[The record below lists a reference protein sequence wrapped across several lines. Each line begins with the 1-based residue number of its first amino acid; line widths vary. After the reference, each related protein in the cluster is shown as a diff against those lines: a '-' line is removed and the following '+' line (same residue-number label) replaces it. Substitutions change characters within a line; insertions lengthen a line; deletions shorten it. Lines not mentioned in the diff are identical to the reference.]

1 MAATPLM
8 QQYYE
13 IKEKNPGC
21 ILFFRMGDFFEL
33 FEDDAV
39 IASKI
44 LGLTLTSR
52 NNGASGATPLCGFP
66 HHAADRYVPK
76 MVAAG
81 YRIAICEQVEDP
93 KLAKGIVKRDI
104 VEIISAG
111 TAMNEANLEA
121 KEANY
126 LFAYVPAEG
135 TTKAGEGCGKSGEGA
150 VAFAIADVTTGYLAV
165 SRSSVQAFECEFS
178 RRMPKEIVVPEGA
191 AIPSSVMDLIKG
203 ENVLVTE
210 LPAFLFAEDQAKDV
224 LFTHFKVES
233 LDGLGLEGRSFET
246 QVTGALLQY
255 LIDQKK
261 SELSHFT
268 ALEVLNLDDYMT
280 LDPSTLR
287 NLELVRPLNAD
298 DYSST
303 LCSVLDFT
311 VTAMGGRTLK
321 DWVSHPLISVSR
333 IKEREEAVAE
343 LVQNPVALDE
353 LKESLTSILDMER
366 LMGRVGSGRANARDL
381 AGMGRS
387 LSQAAKVADVLE
399 GLRAPIFE
407 GMREALIRAKG
418 RGEDLLSQFNDDL
431 PLTVREGG
439 MIRPGANA
447 ELDAMNADIKDR
459 REWIAS
465 LEVRERER
473 LGIPS
478 LKVGYNRVFGYYIEI
493 TKAQMAK
500 ATAPIPDDYIR
511 KQTTVNGERYI
522 TPEMKECESIISNAE
537 VNIHGLEY
545 KIFCQIREKVNS
557 WRAELQEIAN
567 AIAQVDS
574 LYSFARAARKFNYVC
589 PEVFEGSG
597 LEIRGGFHPV
607 IVAVNPDLDFV
618 PNDVSLSPDG
628 TRIMLIT
635 GPNMAG
641 KSTYLRQT
649 GLIVLMAQIGC
660 FVPAESARIGIVD
673 RIFTRVGAS
682 DRLSRGLSTFMVEM
696 VETANIL
703 RNATA
708 HSLVLLDEIG
718 RGTSTFDGLSI
729 AWSIVETLHDE
740 PARAALTLFATHYH
754 ELTGLVDSL
763 EHAGNFQVAVQE
775 KGDKLVFLH
784 KILAGACDSSYGI
797 HVAEMAGL
805 PNNVV
810 RRARK
815 ILLRLEKQKI
825 DPSDE
830 AQHKKIVAKP
840 QMDLFAPPDE
850 NTQLLKDEIR
860 RLKPEEMTPMQA
872 LQRLMELKENY
883 GK

>member
-1 MAATPLM
+1 MAVTPLM

-13 IKEKNPGC
+13 IKKQNPGC

-33 FEDDAV
+33 FEEDAV
-39 IASKI
+39 VASKI

-52 NNGASGATPLCGFP
+52 NNGASGETPLCGFP

-93 KLAKGIVKRDI
+93 KLAKGIVKRSV

-111 TAMNEANLEA
+111 TAMDETNLNA

-126 LFAYVPAEG
+126 LCAYVP
-135 TTKAGEGCGKSGEGA
+135 GA
-150 VAFAIADVTTGYLAV
+150 SKDESVFAFADVTTGYLAV
-165 SRSSVQAFECEFS
+165 SKSSVQAFECEFC
-178 RRMPKEIVVPEGA
+178 RRMPKEVVVAEGG
-191 AIPSSVMDLIKG
+191 AIPQPIMDLIRS
-203 ENVLVTE
+203 ENILVTE
-210 LPAFLFAEDQAKDV
+210 IPAFLFTEEHGRDV
-224 LFTHFKVES
+224 LFSHFKVES
-233 LDGLGLEGRSFET
+233 LVGLGLDGREKET
-246 QVTGALLQY
+246 AVTGALLQY
-255 LIDQKK
+255 LMDQKK

-268 ALEVLNLDDYMT
+268 GLEILNLDDYMT

-287 NLELVRPLNAD
+287 NLELTRPLNAD

-311 VTAMGGRTLK
+311 VTAMGGRVLK
-321 DWVSHPLISVSR
+321 DWVSHPLISVAK
-333 IKEREEAVAE
+333 IQERQAAVAE
-343 LVQNPVALDE
+343 LAGNPVALDE
-353 LKESLTSILDMER
+353 LKDSLTSILDMER

-387 LSQAAKVADVLE
+387 LSQAAKVSRVLE
-399 GLRAPIFE
+399 GLTAPLFQE
-407 GMREALIRAKG
+407 FRQVLIQAEG
-418 RGEDLLSQFNDDL
+418 RGEELLKNFNDDL

-439 MIRPGANA
+439 MIREGANA
-447 ELDAMNADIKDR
+447 ELDAMNADIKER
-459 REWIAS
+459 RQWIAS
-465 LEVRERER
+465 LESRERER

-493 TKAQMAK
+493 TRAQMAK
-500 ATAPIPDDYIR
+500 ATMPIPEEYIR
-511 KQTTVNGERYI
+511 KQTTVNAERYI

-537 VNIHGLEY
+537 VNIHALEY
-545 KIFCQIREKVNS
+545 KIFCEIRDRVNS
-557 WRAELQEIAN
+557 WRAELQEIADS
-567 AIAQVDS
+567 IARVDC
-574 LYSFARAARKFNYVC
+574 LYSFARAARRYNYVC
-589 PEVFEGSG
+589 PEVYSG
-597 LEIRGGFHPV
+597 TGIQIRGGFHPV
-607 IVAVNPDLDFV
+607 IVAVNPDLDFI
-618 PNDVSLSPDG
+618 PNDVDLSPDA
-628 TRIMLIT
+628 TRLMLIT

-649 GLIVLMAQIGC
+649 GLIVLMAQMGC
-660 FVPAESARIGIVD
+660 FVPAEAARIGIVD

-696 VETANIL
+696 IETANIL
-703 RNATA
+703 RNATP

-729 AWSIVETLHDE
+729 AWSIVETLHSE
-740 PARAALTLFATHYH
+740 PSRMALTLFATHYH

-775 KGDKLVFLH
+775 KGDKLIFLH

-805 PNNVV
+805 PSTVV

-815 ILLRLEKQKI
+815 ILLRLEKHKI

-830 AQHKKIVAKP
+830 AIHKKIKDSP
-840 QMDLFAPPDE
+840 QVDLFAAPDE
-850 NTQLLKDEIR
+850 SLTLLKQEIS
-860 RLKPEEMTPMQA
+860 RLRPEEMTPLQA
-872 LQRLMELKENY
+872 LQRLTELKENY

>member
-1 MAATPLM
+1 MAVTPLM

-13 IKEKNPGC
+13 IKKQNPGC

-33 FEDDAV
+33 FEEDAV
-39 IASKI
+39 VASRI

-52 NNGASGATPLCGFP
+52 NNGAAGATPLCGFP

-111 TAMNEANLEA
+111 TAMDESNLNA

-126 LFAYVPAEG
+126 LFAFVPQAEG
-135 TTKAGEGCGKSGEGA
+135 
-150 VAFAIADVTTGYLAV
+150 VAFAVADVTTGYLAV
-165 SRSSVQAFECEFS
+165 SKCTLQAFECEFC
-178 RRMPKEIVVPEGA
+178 RRMPKEVVVPEGTQ
-191 AIPSSVMDLIKG
+191 IPSAIMDIIRS

-210 LPAFLFAEDQAKDV
+210 QPAFLFGEEQAKDV
-224 LFTHFKVES
+224 LFTHFKVEA
-233 LDGLGLEGRSFET
+233 LDGLGLDGRTAEAE
-246 QVTGALLQY
+246 VTGALLQY

-261 SELSHFT
+261 SELSHIT
-268 ALEVLNLDDYMT
+268 TLEILNLDDYMT

-298 DYSST
+298 DMSST

-311 VTAMGGRTLK
+311 VTAMGGRNLK
-321 DWVSHPLISVSR
+321 DWVSHPLISVDR
-333 IKEREEAVAE
+333 IREREEAVQE
-343 LVQNPVALDE
+343 LVNNPVALDE
-353 LKESLTSILDMER
+353 LKDSLMSILDMER

-387 LSQAAKVADVLE
+387 LSQASKVADVLE
-399 GLRAPIFE
+399 GLNSPIFE
-407 GMREALIRAKG
+407 PLRDALVHAKG
-418 RGEDLLSQFNDDL
+418 RGEELLSQFNEDL

-439 MIRPGANA
+439 MIRPGANV
-447 ELDAMNADIKDR
+447 ELDQLNENIKDKR
-459 REWIAS
+459 QWIAS
-465 LEVRERER
+465 LESRERER
-473 LGIPS
+473 LGISS
-478 LKVGYNRVFGYYIEI
+478 LKVGYNKVFGYYIEV
-493 TKAQMAK
+493 TRAAMAK
-500 ATAPIPDDYIR
+500 ASSPIPDEYIR
-511 KQTTVNGERYI
+511 KQTTVNAERYI

-537 VNIHGLEY
+537 VNIHDLEY
-545 KIFCQIREKVNS
+545 RIFCELRERVNS

-567 AIAQVDS
+567 ALAKVDT
-574 LYSFARAARKFNYVC
+574 LYSFARAARKYNYVC

-597 LEIRGGFHPV
+597 IEIKGGFHPV
-607 IVAVNPDLDFV
+607 IVAVNPDLDFIC
-618 PNDVSLSPDG
+618 NDVSLSPEK
-628 TRIMLIT
+628 TRLMLIT

-660 FVPAESARIGIVD
+660 FVPAESARIGVVD

-696 VETANIL
+696 IETANIL

-729 AWSIVETLHDE
+729 AWAIVETLHDE
-740 PARAALTLFATHYH
+740 PARSAITLFATHYH

-775 KGDKLVFLH
+775 KGDKLLFLH
-784 KILAGACDSSYGI
+784 KILEGACDSSYGI

-805 PNNVV
+805 PNNVL

-825 DPSDE
+825 DPSDS
-830 AQHKKIVAKP
+830 AAHKKLMEKP
-840 QMDLFAPPDE
+840 QVDLFAPPDE
-850 NTQLLKDEIR
+850 STQLLKEEIR
-860 RLKPEEMTPMQA
+860 RLRPEEMTPMQA
-872 LQRLMELKENY
+872 LQCLMDLKEHY

>member
-1 MAATPLM
+1 MAVTPLM

-13 IKEKNPGC
+13 IKKQNPGC

-111 TAMNEANLEA
+111 TAMDESNLNA

-126 LFAYVPAEG
+126 L
-135 TTKAGEGCGKSGEGA
+135 C
-150 VAFAIADVTTGYLAV
+150 AFIPEKDGVSFSIADVTTGYLAACK
-165 SRSSVQAFECEFS
+165 SSVQAFECEFC
-178 RRMPKEIVVPEGA
+178 RRMPKEVVVPEGT
-191 AIPSSVMDLIKG
+191 AIPSGVMDLIRS
-203 ENVLVTE
+203 ENILVTE
-210 LPAFLFAEDQAKDV
+210 LPAFMFGEDQAKDV
-224 LFTHFKVES
+224 LFAHFKVEA
-233 LDGLGLEGRSFET
+233 LDGLGLDGRVVET

-255 LIDQKK
+255 LMDQKK

-268 ALEVLNLDDYMT
+268 TLEILNLDDYMT

-298 DYSST
+298 DISST
-303 LCSVLDFT
+303 LCYVLDFT
-311 VTAMGGRTLK
+311 VTAMGGRNLK
-321 DWVSHPLISVSR
+321 EWVSHPLISVDR
-333 IKEREEAVAE
+333 IKEREEAVEE
-343 LVQNPVALDE
+343 LVNNPVALDE

-387 LSQAAKVADVLE
+387 LSQASKVADVLE
-399 GLRAPIFE
+399 GLNSPIFE
-407 GMREALIRAKG
+407 PMRTALIAARG
-418 RGEDLLSQFNDDL
+418 RGEELLSQFNDDL

-439 MIRPGANA
+439 MIRAGANA
-447 ELDAMNADIKDR
+447 ELDAMNEDIKER

-500 ATAPIPDDYIR
+500 ATAPIPDEYIR

-537 VNIHGLEY
+537 VNIHALEY
-545 KIFCQIREKVNS
+545 KIFCELRERVNS

-567 AIAQVDS
+567 AIAHVDT
-574 LYSFARAARKFNYVC
+574 LYSIARAARKYNYVC

-597 LEIRGGFHPV
+597 IEIKGGFHPV
-607 IVAVNPDLDFV
+607 IVAVNSDLDFI
-618 PNDVSLSPDG
+618 PNDVNLSPEA
-628 TRIMLIT
+628 TRLMLIT

-660 FVPAESARIGIVD
+660 FVPAESARIGVVD

-696 VETANIL
+696 IETANIL
-703 RNATA
+703 RNATS

-729 AWSIVETLHDE
+729 AWAIVETLHDE
-740 PARAALTLFATHYH
+740 PARAAITLFATHYH

-775 KGDKLVFLH
+775 KGDKLLFLH
-784 KILAGACDSSYGI
+784 KILEGACDSSYGI

-805 PNNVV
+805 PNNVL

-825 DPSDE
+825 DPSDG
-830 AQHKKIVAKP
+830 ATHKKLMEKP
-840 QMDLFAPPDE
+840 QVDLFAPPDE
-850 NTQLLKDEIR
+850 STQLLKEEIR
-860 RLKPEEMTPMQA
+860 RLKPEEMTPIQA
-872 LQRLMELKENY
+872 LQCLMDLKEHY

>member
-1 MAATPLM
+1 MAVTPLM

-13 IKEKNPGC
+13 IKKENPGC

-66 HHAADRYVPK
+66 HHAAERYVPK

-111 TAMNEANLEA
+111 TAMNEENLNA

-126 LFAYVPAEG
+126 LCAYVPA
-135 TTKAGEGCGKSGEGA
+135 TSDDGKGGNGDVA
-150 VAFAIADVTTGYLAV
+150 AFAIADVTTGYLATC
-165 SRSSVQAFECEFS
+165 RSSVQAFECEFS
-178 RRMPKEIVVPEGA
+178 RRMPKEIVIPEGTT
-191 AIPSSVMDLIKG
+191 IPSAIMDLIKA

-210 LPAFLFAEDQAKDV
+210 LPAILFAEDQAKDV
-224 LFTHFKVES
+224 LFTHFKVEA
-233 LDGLGLEGRSFET
+233 LDGLGLDGRVFET
-246 QVTGALLQY
+246 SVTGALLQY
-255 LIDQKK
+255 LINQKK

-268 ALEVLNLDDYMT
+268 TLEILNLDDYMT

-321 DWVSHPLISVSR
+321 DWVSHPLIAVDR
-333 IKEREEAVAE
+333 IREREEAVGE

-387 LSQAAKVADVLE
+387 LSQASKVADVLE
-399 GLRAPIFE
+399 GLHAPLFE
-407 GMREALIRAKG
+407 GLRETLNAAKG
-418 RGEDLLSQFNDDL
+418 RGEDLLKYFNDDL
-431 PLTVREGG
+431 PMTVREGG
-439 MIRPGANA
+439 MIRPGASA
-447 ELDAMNADIKDR
+447 ELDAMNEDIKER

-465 LEVRERER
+465 LEGRERER

-500 ATAPIPDDYIR
+500 ATQPIPDEYIR

-522 TPEMKECESIISNAE
+522 TPEMKECESVISNAE
-537 VNIHGLEY
+537 VNIHALEY
-545 KIFCQIREKVNS
+545 KIFCELRERVNS
-557 WRAELQEIAN
+557 WRAELQGIAD
-567 AIAQVDS
+567 AIARVDS
-574 LYSFARAARKFNYVC
+574 LYSFARAARKYNYVC
-589 PEVFEGSG
+589 PEVFEGTG
-597 LEIRGGFHPV
+597 IEIRGGFHPV
-607 IVAVNPDLDFV
+607 IVAVNPDLNFV
-618 PNDVSLSPDG
+618 PNDVTLSPDG
-628 TRIMLIT
+628 TRLMLIT

-649 GLIVLMAQIGC
+649 
-660 FVPAESARIGIVD
+660 
-673 RIFTRVGAS
+673 AS

-696 VETANIL
+696 IETANIL
-703 RNATA
+703 RNATP

-729 AWSIVETLHDE
+729 AWAIVETLHSE
-740 PARAALTLFATHYH
+740 PARMALTLFATHYH
-754 ELTGLVDSL
+754 ELTGLVESL
-763 EHAGNFQVAVQE
+763 EHAANFQVAVQE
-775 KGDKLVFLH
+775 KGDKLTFLH
-784 KILAGACDSSYGI
+784 KILEGACDSSYGI

-805 PNNVV
+805 PPNVV

-830 AQHKKIVAKP
+830 AQNKKIKAQP

-850 NTQLLKDEIR
+850 NTLLLKDEIR

-872 LQRLMELKENY
+872 LQRLMDLKENY

>member
-13 IKEKNPGC
+13 IKKQNPGC

-52 NNGASGATPLCGFP
+52 NNGAAGATPLCGFP
-66 HHAADRYVPK
+66 HHAAERYVPK

-111 TAMNEANLEA
+111 TAMSESNLNA
-121 KEANY
+121 KEANF
-126 LFAYVPAEG
+126 LCSFIPEKDG
-135 TTKAGEGCGKSGEGA
+135 IS
-150 VAFAIADVTTGYLAV
+150 FAIADVTTGYLAACK
-165 SRSSVQAFECEFS
+165 SSQQAFECEFC
-178 RRMPKEIVVPEGA
+178 RRMPKEVVVP
-191 AIPSSVMDLIKG
+191 
-203 ENVLVTE
+203 
-210 LPAFLFAEDQAKDV
+210 LFS
-224 LFTHFKVES
+224 HFKVEA
-233 LDGLGLEGRSFET
+233 LDGLGLDGRIAET

-255 LIDQKK
+255 LMDQKK

-268 ALEVLNLDDYMT
+268 NLEILNLDDYMT

-298 DYSST
+298 DISST
-303 LCSVLDFT
+303 LCYVLDFT
-311 VTAMGGRTLK
+311 VTAMGGRNLK
-321 DWVSHPLISVSR
+321 DWVSHPLISVDR
-333 IKEREEAVAE
+333 IREREEAVEE
-343 LVQNPVALDE
+343 LVNNPVALDE

-387 LSQAAKVADVLE
+387 LSQASKVADVLE
-399 GLRAPIFE
+399 GLRSPIFE
-407 GMREALIRAKG
+407 PMRTALIAARG
-418 RGEDLLSQFNDDL
+418 RGEELLSQFNDDL

-439 MIRPGANA
+439 MIRAGANA

-473 LGIPS
+473 LGISS
-478 LKVGYNRVFGYYIEI
+478 LKVGYNRVFGYYIEV
-493 TKAQMAK
+493 TRAAMAK
-500 ATAPIPDDYIR
+500 ATSPIPDEYIR
-511 KQTTVNGERYI
+511 KQTTVNAERYI
-522 TPEMKECESIISNAE
+522 TPEMKECESVISNAE
-537 VNIHGLEY
+537 VNIHALEY
-545 KIFCQIREKVNS
+545 KIFCELRERVNS

-567 AIAQVDS
+567 AIARVDT
-574 LYSFARAARKFNYVC
+574 LYSFARAARKYNYVR

-597 LEIRGGFHPV
+597 IEIKGGFHPV
-607 IVAVNPDLDFV
+607 IVSVNPDLDFI
-618 PNDVSLSPDG
+618 PNDVSLSPEA
-628 TRIMLIT
+628 TRLMLIT

-660 FVPAESARIGIVD
+660 FVPAESARIGVVD

-696 VETANIL
+696 IETANIL
-703 RNATA
+703 RNATS

-729 AWSIVETLHDE
+729 AWAIVETLHDE
-740 PARAALTLFATHYH
+740 PARAAITLFATHYH

-763 EHAGNFQVAVQE
+763 EHAGNYQVAVQE

-805 PNNVV
+805 PNNVL

-825 DPSDE
+825 DPSDG
-830 AQHKKIVAKP
+830 ATHKKLMEKP
-840 QMDLFAPPDE
+840 QVDLFAPPDE
-850 NTQLLKDEIR
+850 STQLLKEEIR
-860 RLKPEEMTPMQA
+860 RLKPEEMTPLQA
-872 LQRLMELKENY
+872 LQCLTELKENY

>member
-1 MAATPLM
+1 MAVTPLM
-8 QQYYE
+8 QQYYD
-13 IKEKNPGC
+13 IKKENPGC

-52 NNGASGATPLCGFP
+52 NNGAAGATPLCGFP
-66 HHAADRYVPK
+66 HHAAERYVPK

-126 LFAYVPAEG
+126 LCAYVPATSED
-135 TTKAGEGCGKSGEGA
+135 GKGGKGDVA
-150 VAFAIADVTTGYLAV
+150 AFAIADVTTGYLA
-165 SRSSVQAFECEFS
+165 SCRSSVQSFECEFS
-178 RRMPKEIVVPEGA
+178 RRMPKEIVVPEGTT
-191 AIPSSVMDLIKG
+191 IPSVIMDLIKA

-210 LPAFLFAEDQAKDV
+210 LPAILFAEDQAKDV
-224 LFTHFKVES
+224 LFHHFKVEA
-233 LDGLGLEGRSFET
+233 LDGLGLEGRPYET
-246 QVTGALLQY
+246 SVTGALLQY
-255 LIDQKK
+255 LINQKK

-268 ALEVLNLDDYMT
+268 TLEILNLDDYMT

-321 DWVSHPLISVSR
+321 DWVSHPLISVDR
-333 IKEREEAVAE
+333 IRERQEAVGE

-387 LSQAAKVADVLE
+387 LSQASKVADVLE
-399 GLRAPIFE
+399 GLHAPLFE
-407 GMREALIRAKG
+407 GLREKLNSAKG
-418 RGEDLLSQFNDDL
+418 RGEDLLKYFNDDL
-431 PLTVREGG
+431 PMTVREGG
-439 MIRPGANA
+439 MIRPGASA
-447 ELDAMNADIKDR
+447 ELDAMNEDIRER

-465 LEVRERER
+465 LEGRERER
-473 LGIPS
+473 LGIPT

-500 ATAPIPDDYIR
+500 ATQPIPDEYIR

-522 TPEMKECESIISNAE
+522 TPEMKECESVISNAE
-537 VNIHGLEY
+537 ANIHELEY
-545 KIFCQIREKVNS
+545 RIFCEIRERVNG
-557 WRAELQEIAN
+557 WRAELQSIAD
-567 AIAQVDS
+567 AVARVDS
-574 LYSFARAARKFNYVC
+574 LYSFALAARKFNYVC
-589 PEVFEGSG
+589 PEVFEGTG
-597 LEIRGGFHPV
+597 IEIHGGFHPV
-607 IVAVNPDLDFV
+607 IVAVNPDLDFI
-618 PNDVSLSPDG
+618 PNDVMLSPDG
-628 TRIMLIT
+628 TRLMLIT

-660 FVPAESARIGIVD
+660 FVPADSARIGVVD

-696 VETANIL
+696 IETANIL
-703 RNATA
+703 RNATP

-729 AWSIVETLHDE
+729 AWAIVETLHSE
-740 PARAALTLFATHYH
+740 PARMALTLFATHYH
-754 ELTGLVDSL
+754 ELTGLVESL

-775 KGDKLVFLH
+775 KGDKLTFLH
-784 KILAGACDSSYGI
+784 KILEGACDSSYGI

-805 PNNVV
+805 PPNVV

-830 AQHKKIVAKP
+830 AQNKKIKAQP

-850 NTQLLKDEIR
+850 NTLLLKDEIR

-872 LQRLMELKENY
+872 LQRLMDLKETY

>member
-1 MAATPLM
+1 MACTPLM
-8 QQYYE
+8 QQYYD
-13 IKEKNPGC
+13 IKAQNPGC

-33 FEDDAV
+33 FEEDAV

-44 LGLTLTSR
+44 LGITLTSR

-66 HHAADRYVPK
+66 HHAAERYVPK

-81 YRIAICEQVEDP
+81 YRVAICEQVEDP

-111 TAMNEANLEA
+111 TAMNEANLDA

-126 LFAYVPAEG
+126 LCAYIPA
-135 TTKAGEGCGKSGEGA
+135 KAAVAETVDGKCA
-150 VAFAIADVTTGYLAV
+150 DLAAFAIADVTTGYLAT
-165 SRSSVQAFECEFS
+165 SKSSIQAFECEFC
-178 RRMPKEIVVPEGA
+178 RRMPKEIVVPEGTV
-191 AIPSSVMDLIKG
+191 IPDGVMDLVKS
-203 ENVLVTE
+203 ENILVTE
-210 LPAFLFAEDQAKDV
+210 LPAFQFGEEAARDTLFS
-224 LFTHFKVES
+224 HFKVEA
-233 LDGLGLEGRSFET
+233 LDGLGLDGRPEET
-246 QVTGALLQY
+246 SVTGAMLQY
-255 LIDQKK
+255 LMFQKK

-268 ALEVLNLDDYMT
+268 ALEILNLDDYMT

-298 DYSST
+298 DMSST
-303 LCSVLDFT
+303 LCYVLDFT

-321 DWVSHPLISVSR
+321 DWVSHPLISVDR
-333 IKEREEAVAE
+333 IKAREEAVDE
-343 LVQNPVALDE
+343 LVNNPVALDE

-399 GLRAPIFE
+399 GLRSPIFE
-407 GMREALIRAKG
+407 PMRDALIRAQG
-418 RGEDLLSQFNDDL
+418 RGEELLNQFNEDL

-439 MIRPGANA
+439 MIREGANA

-459 REWIAS
+459 RQWIAS
-465 LEVRERER
+465 LETREKER

-478 LKVGYNRVFGYYIEI
+478 LKVGYNKVFGYYIEV
-493 TKAQMAK
+493 TRAAMAK
-500 ATAPIPDDYIR
+500 ATNPIPDEYIR
-511 KQTTVNGERYI
+511 KQTTVNAERYI

-537 VNIHGLEY
+537 VNIHALEY
-545 KIFCQIREKVNS
+545 KIFCELRDRVNS

-567 AIAQVDS
+567 AIARVDT
-574 LYSFARAARKFNYVC
+574 LYSFARAARKYNYVC

-597 LEIRGGFHPV
+597 IEIKGGFHPV
-607 IVAVNPDLDFV
+607 IVAVNPDLDFIS
-618 PNDVSLSPDG
+618 NDVTLSPEA
-628 TRIMLIT
+628 TRLMLIT

-660 FVPAESARIGIVD
+660 FVPAESARIGVVD

-696 VETANIL
+696 IETANIL

-729 AWSIVETLHDE
+729 AWAIVETLHDE

-754 ELTGLVDSL
+754 ELTGLVDDL
-763 EHAGNFQVAVQE
+763 EHAGNYQVAVQE
-775 KGDKLVFLH
+775 KGDKLLFLH
-784 KILAGACDSSYGI
+784 KILEGACDSSYGI

-805 PNNVV
+805 PNNVL

-815 ILLRLEKQKI
+815 ILLRLEKHKI

-830 AQHKKIVAKP
+830 AANKKLKEKP
-840 QMDLFAPPDE
+840 QVDLFATPVDE
-850 NTQLLKDEIR
+850 SAQLLKEEIR
-860 RLKPEEMTPMQA
+860 RLRPEEMTPMQA
-872 LQRLMELKENY
+872 LQYLMDMKDHY

>member
-1 MAATPLM
+1 MAVTPLM

-13 IKEKNPGC
+13 IKKQNPGC

-111 TAMNEANLEA
+111 TAMDESNLNA

-126 LFAYVPAEG
+126 LFAYVPAE
-135 TTKAGEGCGKSGEGA
+135 KEA
-150 VAFAIADVTTGYLAV
+150 AFAVADVTTGYLAV
-165 SRSSVQAFECEFS
+165 CRSSIQSFECEFS
-178 RRMPKEIVVPEGA
+178 RRMPKEIVVPEGVE
-191 AIPSSVMDLIKG
+191 IPSSIMDMVKAD
-203 ENVLVTE
+203 NVLVTQIPE
-210 LPAFLFAEDQAKDV
+210 FMFGEEQSRDV
-224 LFTHFKVES
+224 LYSHFKVES
-233 LDGLGLEGRSFET
+233 LVGLGLDGRDAET
-246 QVTGALLQY
+246 KVAGALMAY
-255 LIDQKK
+255 LMDQKK

-268 ALEVLNLDDYMT
+268 TLEILNLDDYMT

-287 NLELVRPLNAD
+287 NLELTRPLNAD
-298 DYSST
+298 DYSR
-303 LCSVLDFT
+303 LDHT

-321 DWVSHPLISVSR
+321 DWVSHPLISVDR
-333 IKEREEAVAE
+333 IREREEAVAE

-387 LSQAAKVADVLE
+387 LSQASKVADVLE
-399 GLRAPIFE
+399 GLRSSIFE
-407 GMREALIRAKG
+407 GLRSTLENARG
-418 RGEDLLSQFNDDL
+418 RGEELLAQFNEDL

-447 ELDAMNADIKDR
+447 ELDAMNADIKEK

-465 LEVRERER
+465 LEGRERER

-500 ATAPIPDDYIR
+500 ATGPIPEEYIR

-537 VNIHGLEY
+537 VNIHDLEY
-545 KIFCQIREKVNS
+545 RIFCSLRDRVNG
-557 WRAELQEIAN
+557 WRGELQEIAD
-567 AIAQVDS
+567 AVAKVDT
-574 LYSFARAARKFNYVC
+574 LYSFARAARKYNYAC

-597 LEIRGGFHPV
+597 IEIRGGFHPV
-607 IVAVNPDLDFV
+607 IVAVNPDLDFI

-628 TRIMLIT
+628 TRLMLIT

-660 FVPAESARIGIVD
+660 FVPAESARIGVVD

-696 VETANIL
+696 IETANIL
-703 RNATA
+703 RNATP

-729 AWSIVETLHDE
+729 AWAIVETLHDE
-740 PARAALTLFATHYH
+740 PARQALTLFATHYH
-754 ELTGLVDSL
+754 ELTGLVESL

-815 ILLRLEKQKI
+815 ILLRLEKEKI
-825 DPSDE
+825 DPSDG
-830 AQHKKIVAKP
+830 AVKKKQKEHP
-840 QMDLFAPPDE
+840 QLDMFAPPDE

>member
-1 MAATPLM
+1 M
-8 QQYYE
+8 QQYYD
-13 IKEKNPGC
+13 IKAQNPGC

-33 FEDDAV
+33 FEEDAV
-39 IASKI
+39 IASQI
-44 LGLTLTSR
+44 LGITLTSR

-66 HHAADRYVPK
+66 HHAAERYVPK

-81 YRIAICEQVEDP
+81 YRVAICEQVEDP

-111 TAMNEANLEA
+111 TAMNEANLDA

-126 LFAYVPAEG
+126 LCAYIPGTAEIDGRNAG
-135 TTKAGEGCGKSGEGA
+135 TNSAAGRDAADAA
-150 VAFAIADVTTGYLAV
+150 VFSFADVTTGYLATCK
-165 SRSSVQAFECEFS
+165 SSIQAFECEFC
-178 RRMPKEIVVPEGA
+178 RRMPKEILVPEGTK
-191 AIPSSVMDLIKG
+191 IPAGVMDLVKS
-203 ENVLVTE
+203 ENILVTE
-210 LPAFLFAEDQAKDV
+210 LPAFQFGEEAARDTLFS
-224 LFTHFKVES
+224 HFKVEA
-233 LDGLGLEGRSFET
+233 LDGLGLDGRPEET
-246 QVTGALLQY
+246 SVTGAMLQY
-255 LIDQKK
+255 LMYQKK

-268 ALEVLNLDDYMT
+268 ALEILNLDDYMT

-298 DYSST
+298 DISST
-303 LCSVLDFT
+303 LCYVLDFT
-311 VTAMGGRTLK
+311 VTAMGGRNLK
-321 DWVSHPLISVSR
+321 EWVSHPLISVER
-333 IKEREEAVAE
+333 IKEREEAVEE
-343 LVQNPVALDE
+343 LVNNPVALDE

-387 LSQAAKVADVLE
+387 LSQASKVADVLE
-399 GLRAPIFE
+399 GLNSPIFE
-407 GMREALIRAKG
+407 PMRTALIAARG
-418 RGEDLLSQFNDDL
+418 RGEELLSQFNDDL

-439 MIRPGANA
+439 MIRAGANA
-447 ELDAMNADIKDR
+447 ELDAMNEDIKER

-500 ATAPIPDDYIR
+500 ATSPIPDEYIR

-537 VNIHGLEY
+537 VNIHALEY
-545 KIFCQIREKVNS
+545 KIFCELRERVNS

-567 AIAQVDS
+567 AIAHVDT
-574 LYSFARAARKFNYVC
+574 LYSFARAARKYNYVC

-597 LEIRGGFHPV
+597 IEIKGGFHPV
-607 IVAVNPDLDFV
+607 IVAVNSDLDFI
-618 PNDVSLSPDG
+618 PNDVNLSPEA
-628 TRIMLIT
+628 TRLMLIT

-660 FVPAESARIGIVD
+660 FVPAESARIGVVD

-696 VETANIL
+696 IETANIL
-703 RNATA
+703 RNATS

-729 AWSIVETLHDE
+729 AWAIVETLHDE
-740 PARAALTLFATHYH
+740 PARAAITLFATHYH
-754 ELTGLVDSL
+754 ELTGLVESL
-763 EHAGNFQVAVQE
+763 EHAGNFQVGVQE
-775 KGDKLVFLH
+775 KGDKLIFLH
-784 KILAGACDSSYGI
+784 KILEGACDSSYGI

-805 PNNVV
+805 PNNVL

-825 DPSDE
+825 DPSDG
-830 AQHKKIVAKP
+830 ATHKKLMEKP
-840 QMDLFAPPDE
+840 QVDLFAPPDE
-850 NTQLLKDEIR
+850 STQLLKEEIR

-872 LQRLMELKENY
+872 LQCLMDLKEHY

>member
-13 IKEKNPGC
+13 IKKQNPGC

-44 LGLTLTSR
+44 LGITLTSR

-111 TAMNEANLEA
+111 TAMNEANLNA

-126 LFAYVPAEG
+126 LFAYMPAE
-135 TTKAGEGCGKSGEGA
+135 KDS
-150 VAFAIADVTTGYLAV
+150 AFAIADVTTGYLAV
-165 SRSSVQAFECEFS
+165 CKSGVQAFECEFS
-178 RRMPKEIVVPEGA
+178 RRMPKEIIVPEGCC
-191 AIPSSVMDLIKG
+191 IPQPVMDLVKA

-210 LPAFLFAEDQAKDV
+210 LPAFMFAEEQCRDV
-224 LFTHFKVES
+224 LYGHFKVES
-233 LDGLGLEGRSFET
+233 LVGLGLDGRESET
-246 QVTGALLQY
+246 CVTGAMMAY
-255 LIDQKK
+255 LMDQKK

-268 ALEVLNLDDYMT
+268 TLEILNLEDYMT

-287 NLELVRPLNAD
+287 NLELTRPLNAD

-303 LCSVLDFT
+303 LCYVLDNT

-321 DWVSHPLISVSR
+321 DWVSHPLISVPR
-333 IKEREEAVAE
+333 IREREEAVGE
-343 LVQNPVALDE
+343 LVGNPVALDE

-387 LSQAAKVADVLE
+387 LMQASRVADVLE
-399 GLRAPIFE
+399 GLRAPMFE
-407 GMREALIRAKG
+407 GLREKLVQAKG
-418 RGEDLLSQFNDDL
+418 RGEQLLDNFNEDL

-447 ELDAMNADIKDR
+447 ELDAMNEDIKER
-459 REWIAS
+459 REWLAN

-473 LGIPS
+473 LGIPQ

-500 ATAPIPDDYIR
+500 ATQPIPEEYIR

-522 TPEMKECESIISNAE
+522 TPEMKECESVISNAE
-537 VNIHGLEY
+537 VNIHALEY
-545 KIFCQIREKVNS
+545 KIFCELRDRVNAS
-557 WRAELQEIAN
+557 RAELQEIAD
-567 AIAQVDS
+567 AIARVDA
-574 LYSFARAARKFNYVC
+574 LYSFARAARRYNYVC
-589 PEVFEGSG
+589 PEVVEEGG
-597 LEIRGGFHPV
+597 IDIRGGFHPV
-607 IVAVNPDLDFV
+607 IVAVNPDQEFI

-628 TRIMLIT
+628 TRLMLIT

-660 FVPAESARIGIVD
+660 FVPAESARIGVVD

-696 VETANIL
+696 IETANIL
-703 RNATA
+703 RNATP

-729 AWSIVETLHDE
+729 AWAIVETLHDE
-740 PARAALTLFATHYH
+740 PARQALTLFATHYH
-754 ELTGLVDSL
+754 ELTGLVEGL

-815 ILLRLEKQKI
+815 ILLRLEKEKI
-825 DPSDE
+825 DPSDG
-830 AQHKKIVAKP
+830 AVKKKQKEHP
-840 QMDLFAPPDE
+840 QIDMFAPPDE
-850 NTQLLKDEIR
+850 NTQLLRDEIR

>member
-1 MAATPLM
+1 MAVTPLM

-13 IKEKNPGC
+13 IKKQNPGC

-39 IASKI
+39 VASKI

-111 TAMNEANLEA
+111 TAMDESNLNA

-126 LFAYVPAEG
+126 LFAYVPAE
-135 TTKAGEGCGKSGEGA
+135 KEA
-150 VAFAIADVTTGYLAV
+150 AFAVADVTTGYLAV
-165 SRSSVQAFECEFS
+165 CRSSIQSFECEFS
-178 RRMPKEIVVPEGA
+178 RRMPKEIVIPEGVE
-191 AIPSSVMDLIKG
+191 IPSSIMDMVKAD
-203 ENVLVTE
+203 NVLVTQIPE
-210 LPAFLFAEDQAKDV
+210 FMFGEEQSRDV
-224 LFTHFKVES
+224 LFSHFKVES
-233 LDGLGLEGRSFET
+233 LVGLGLDGRDAET
-246 QVTGALLQY
+246 KVAGALMAY
-255 LIDQKK
+255 LMDQKK

-268 ALEVLNLDDYMT
+268 GLEILNLDDYMT

-287 NLELVRPLNAD
+287 NLELTRPLNAD

-303 LCSVLDFT
+303 LCSVLDHT

-321 DWVSHPLISVSR
+321 DWVSHPLISVDR
-333 IKEREEAVAE
+333 IREREEAVAE

-387 LSQAAKVADVLE
+387 LSQASKVADVLE
-399 GLRAPIFE
+399 GLRSSIFE
-407 GMREALIRAKG
+407 GLRRTLENARG
-418 RGEDLLSQFNDDL
+418 RGEELLAQFNEDL

-447 ELDAMNADIKDR
+447 ELDAMNADIKEK

-465 LEVRERER
+465 LEGRERER

-500 ATAPIPDDYIR
+500 ATGPIPEEYIR

-537 VNIHGLEY
+537 VNIHDLEY
-545 KIFCQIREKVNS
+545 RIFCSLRDRVNG
-557 WRAELQEIAN
+557 WRGELQEIAD
-567 AIAQVDS
+567 AIAKVDT
-574 LYSFARAARKFNYVC
+574 LYSFARAARKYNYAC

-597 LEIRGGFHPV
+597 IEIRGGFHPV
-607 IVAVNPDLDFV
+607 IVAVNPDLDFI
-618 PNDVSLSPDG
+618 PNDVSLSPDA
-628 TRIMLIT
+628 TRLMLIT

-649 GLIVLMAQIGC
+649 GLIVLMAQIGS
-660 FVPAESARIGIVD
+660 FVPAESARIGVVD

-696 VETANIL
+696 IETANIL
-703 RNATA
+703 RNATP

-729 AWSIVETLHDE
+729 AWAIVETLHDE
-740 PARAALTLFATHYH
+740 PARQALTLFATHYH
-754 ELTGLVDSL
+754 ELIGLVESL

-815 ILLRLEKQKI
+815 ILLRLEKEKI
-825 DPSDE
+825 DPSDG
-830 AQHKKIVAKP
+830 AVKKKQKDHP
-840 QMDLFAPPDE
+840 QIDMFAPPDE
-850 NTQLLKDEIR
+850 NTQLLRDEIR

>member
-1 MAATPLM
+1 MAVTPLM

-13 IKEKNPGC
+13 IKKQNPGC

-33 FEDDAV
+33 FEEDAV
-39 IASKI
+39 VASKI

-52 NNGASGATPLCGFP
+52 NNGASGETPLCGFP

-93 KLAKGIVKRDI
+93 KLAKGIVKRSV

-111 TAMNEANLEA
+111 TAMDETNLNA

-126 LFAYVPAEG
+126 LCAYVP
-135 TTKAGEGCGKSGEGA
+135 GA
-150 VAFAIADVTTGYLAV
+150 SKDESVFAFADVTTGYLAV
-165 SRSSVQAFECEFS
+165 SKSSVQAFECEFC
-178 RRMPKEIVVPEGA
+178 RRMPKEVVVAEGG
-191 AIPSSVMDLIKG
+191 AIPQPIMDLIRS
-203 ENVLVTE
+203 ENILVTE
-210 LPAFLFAEDQAKDV
+210 IPAFLFTEEHGRDV
-224 LFTHFKVES
+224 LFSHFKVES
-233 LDGLGLEGRSFET
+233 LVGLGLDGREKET
-246 QVTGALLQY
+246 AVTGALLQY
-255 LIDQKK
+255 LMDQKK

-268 ALEVLNLDDYMT
+268 GLEILNLDDYMT

-287 NLELVRPLNAD
+287 NLELTRPLNAD

-311 VTAMGGRTLK
+311 VTAMGGRVLK
-321 DWVSHPLISVSR
+321 DWVSHPLISVEKIR
-333 IKEREEAVAE
+333 ERQAAVAE
-343 LVQNPVALDE
+343 LAGNPVALDE
-353 LKESLTSILDMER
+353 LKDSLTSILDMER
-366 LMGRVGSGRANARDL
+366 LMGRVGSGRANSRDL

-387 LSQAAKVADVLE
+387 LSQAAKVSRVLE
-399 GLRAPIFE
+399 GLTAPLFQE
-407 GMREALIRAKG
+407 FRQVLIQAEG
-418 RGEDLLSQFNDDL
+418 RGEELLKNFNDDL

-439 MIRPGANA
+439 MIREGANA
-447 ELDAMNADIKDR
+447 ELDAMNADIKER
-459 REWIAS
+459 RQWIAS
-465 LEVRERER
+465 LESRERER

-493 TKAQMAK
+493 TRAQMAK
-500 ATAPIPDDYIR
+500 ATMPIPEEYIR
-511 KQTTVNGERYI
+511 KQTTVNAERYI

-537 VNIHGLEY
+537 VNIHALEY
-545 KIFCQIREKVNS
+545 KIFCEIRDRVNS
-557 WRAELQEIAN
+557 WRSELQEIAD
-567 AIAQVDS
+567 AIARVDC
-574 LYSFARAARKFNYVC
+574 LYSFARAARRYNYVC
-589 PEVFEGSG
+589 PEVYSG
-597 LEIRGGFHPV
+597 TGIQIRGGFHPV
-607 IVAVNPDLDFV
+607 IVAVNPDLDFI
-618 PNDVSLSPDG
+618 PNDVELSPDA
-628 TRIMLIT
+628 TRLMLIT

-649 GLIVLMAQIGC
+649 GLIVLMAQMGC
-660 FVPAESARIGIVD
+660 FVPAQAARIGIVD

-696 VETANIL
+696 IETANIL
-703 RNATA
+703 RNATP

-729 AWSIVETLHDE
+729 AWSIVETLHSE
-740 PARAALTLFATHYH
+740 PSRMALTLFATHYH

-763 EHAGNFQVAVQE
+763 EHAGNYQVAVQE
-775 KGDKLVFLH
+775 KGDKLIFLH

-805 PNNVV
+805 PSTVV

-815 ILLRLEKQKI
+815 ILLRLEKHKI

-830 AQHKKIVAKP
+830 AIHKKIKDSP
-840 QMDLFAPPDE
+840 QVDLFAAPDE
-850 NTQLLKDEIR
+850 SLTLLKQEIS
-860 RLKPEEMTPMQA
+860 RLRPEEMTPLQA
-872 LQRLMELKENY
+872 LQRLTELKENY

>member
-1 MAATPLM
+1 MAVTPLM
-8 QQYYE
+8 QQYYD
-13 IKEKNPGC
+13 IKKENPGC

-52 NNGASGATPLCGFP
+52 NNGAAGATPLCGFP
-66 HHAADRYVPK
+66 HHAAERYVPK

-126 LFAYVPAEG
+126 LCAYIPATSED
-135 TTKAGEGCGKSGEGA
+135 GKGGKGDVA
-150 VAFAIADVTTGYLAV
+150 AFAIADVTTGYLAAC
-165 SRSSVQAFECEFS
+165 RSSVQSFECEFS
-178 RRMPKEIVVPEGA
+178 RRMPKEIVVPEGTT
-191 AIPSSVMDLIKG
+191 IPSVIMDLIKA

-210 LPAFLFAEDQAKDV
+210 LPAILFAEDQAKDV
-224 LFTHFKVES
+224 LFNHFKVEA
-233 LDGLGLEGRSFET
+233 LDGLGLDGRIFET
-246 QVTGALLQY
+246 SVTGALLQY
-255 LIDQKK
+255 LINQKK

-268 ALEVLNLDDYMT
+268 TLEILNLDDYMT

-321 DWVSHPLISVSR
+321 DWVSHPLIAVDR
-333 IKEREEAVAE
+333 IRERQEAVGE

-387 LSQAAKVADVLE
+387 LSQASKVADVLE
-399 GLRAPIFE
+399 GLHAPLFE
-407 GMREALIRAKG
+407 GLREKLNSAKG
-418 RGEDLLSQFNDDL
+418 RGEDLLKYFNDDL
-431 PLTVREGG
+431 PMTVREGG
-439 MIRPGANA
+439 MIRPGASA
-447 ELDAMNADIKDR
+447 ELDAMNEDIRER

-465 LEVRERER
+465 LEGRERER
-473 LGIPS
+473 LGIPT

-500 ATAPIPDDYIR
+500 ATQPIPDEYIR

-522 TPEMKECESIISNAE
+522 TPEMKECESVISNAE
-537 VNIHGLEY
+537 ANIHELEY
-545 KIFCQIREKVNS
+545 RIFCEIRERVNG
-557 WRAELQEIAN
+557 WRAELQSIAD
-567 AIAQVDS
+567 AVARVDS
-574 LYSFARAARKFNYVC
+574 LYSFALAARKFNYVC
-589 PEVFEGSG
+589 PEVFEGTG
-597 LEIRGGFHPV
+597 IEIHGGFHPV
-607 IVAVNPDLDFV
+607 IVAVNPDLDFI
-618 PNDVSLSPDG
+618 PNDVMLSPDG
-628 TRIMLIT
+628 TRLMLIT

-660 FVPAESARIGIVD
+660 FVPAESARIGVVD

-696 VETANIL
+696 IETANIL
-703 RNATA
+703 RNATP

-729 AWSIVETLHDE
+729 AWAIVETLHSE
-740 PARAALTLFATHYH
+740 PARMALTLFATHYH
-754 ELTGLVDSL
+754 ELTGLVESL
-763 EHAGNFQVAVQE
+763 EHAGNFQVGVQE
-775 KGDKLVFLH
+775 KGDKLIFLH
-784 KILAGACDSSYGI
+784 KIFEGACDSSYGI

-805 PNNVV
+805 PPMVV

-830 AQHKKIVAKP
+830 AQNKKIKAQP

-850 NTQLLKDEIR
+850 NTLLLKDEIR

-872 LQRLMELKENY
+872 LQKLMDLKETY

>member
-1 MAATPLM
+1 MAVTPLM
-8 QQYYE
+8 QQYYD
-13 IKEKNPGC
+13 IKKENPGC

-52 NNGASGATPLCGFP
+52 NNGAAGATPLCGFP
-66 HHAADRYVPK
+66 HHAAERYVPK

-126 LFAYVPAEG
+126 LCAYIPAISED
-135 TTKAGEGCGKSGEGA
+135 GKGGKGDVA
-150 VAFAIADVTTGYLAV
+150 AFAIADVTTGYLAAC
-165 SRSSVQAFECEFS
+165 RSSVQSFECEFS
-178 RRMPKEIVVPEGA
+178 RRMPKEIVVPEGTT
-191 AIPSSVMDLIKG
+191 IPNVIMDLIKA

-210 LPAFLFAEDQAKDV
+210 LPAILFAEDQAKDV
-224 LFTHFKVES
+224 LFHHFKVEA
-233 LDGLGLEGRSFET
+233 LDGLGLEGRAFET
-246 QVTGALLQY
+246 SVTGALLQY
-255 LIDQKK
+255 LINQKK

-268 ALEVLNLDDYMT
+268 TLEILNLDDYMT

-321 DWVSHPLISVSR
+321 DWVSHPLIAVDR
-333 IKEREEAVAE
+333 IRERQEAVGE

-387 LSQAAKVADVLE
+387 LSQASKVADVLE
-399 GLRAPIFE
+399 GLHAPLFE
-407 GMREALIRAKG
+407 GLREKLNSAKG
-418 RGEDLLSQFNDDL
+418 RGEDLLKYFNDDL
-431 PLTVREGG
+431 PMTVREGG
-439 MIRPGANA
+439 MIRPGASA
-447 ELDAMNADIKDR
+447 ELDAMNEDIRER

-465 LEVRERER
+465 LEGRERER
-473 LGIPS
+473 LGIPT

-500 ATAPIPDDYIR
+500 ATQPIPDEYIR

-522 TPEMKECESIISNAE
+522 TPEMKECESVISNAE
-537 VNIHGLEY
+537 ANIHDLEY
-545 KIFCQIREKVNS
+545 RIFCEIRERVNS
-557 WRAELQEIAN
+557 WRAELQSIAD
-567 AIAQVDS
+567 AVARVDS
-574 LYSFARAARKFNYVC
+574 LYSFALAARKFNYVC
-589 PEVFEGSG
+589 PEVFEGTG
-597 LEIRGGFHPV
+597 IEIRGGFHPV
-607 IVAVNPDLDFV
+607 IVAVNPDLNFI
-618 PNDVSLSPDG
+618 PNDVTLSPDG
-628 TRIMLIT
+628 TRLMLIT

-660 FVPAESARIGIVD
+660 FVPAESARIGVVD

-696 VETANIL
+696 IETANIL
-703 RNATA
+703 RNATP

-729 AWSIVETLHDE
+729 AWAIVETLHSE
-740 PARAALTLFATHYH
+740 PARMALTLFATHYH
-754 ELTGLVDSL
+754 ELTGLVESL
-763 EHAGNFQVAVQE
+763 EHAGNFQVGVQE
-775 KGDKLVFLH
+775 KGDKLIFLH
-784 KILAGACDSSYGI
+784 KIFEGACDSSYGI

-805 PNNVV
+805 PPMVV

-830 AQHKKIVAKP
+830 AQNKKIKAQP

-850 NTQLLKDEIR
+850 NTLLLKDEIR

-872 LQRLMELKENY
+872 LQRLMDLKETY

>member
-1 MAATPLM
+1 MAVTPLM
-8 QQYYE
+8 QQYYD
-13 IKEKNPGC
+13 IKKENPGC

-52 NNGASGATPLCGFP
+52 NNGAAGATPLCGFP
-66 HHAADRYVPK
+66 HHAAERYVPK

-126 LFAYVPAEG
+126 LCAYVPATSED
-135 TTKAGEGCGKSGEGA
+135 GKGGKGDVA
-150 VAFAIADVTTGYLAV
+150 AFAIADVTTGYLA
-165 SRSSVQAFECEFS
+165 SCRSSVQSFECEFS
-178 RRMPKEIVVPEGA
+178 RRMPKEIVVPEGTT
-191 AIPSSVMDLIKG
+191 IPSVIMDLIKA

-210 LPAFLFAEDQAKDV
+210 LPAILFAEDQAKDV
-224 LFTHFKVES
+224 LFHHFKVEA
-233 LDGLGLEGRSFET
+233 LDGLGLEGRPYET
-246 QVTGALLQY
+246 SVTGALLQY
-255 LIDQKK
+255 LINQKK

-268 ALEVLNLDDYMT
+268 TLEILNLDDYMT

-321 DWVSHPLISVSR
+321 DWVSHPLISVDR
-333 IKEREEAVAE
+333 IRERQEAVGE

-387 LSQAAKVADVLE
+387 LSQASKVADVLE
-399 GLRAPIFE
+399 GLHAPLFE
-407 GMREALIRAKG
+407 GLREKLNSAKG
-418 RGEDLLSQFNDDL
+418 RGEDLLKYFNDDL
-431 PLTVREGG
+431 PMTVREGG
-439 MIRPGANA
+439 MIRPGASA
-447 ELDAMNADIKDR
+447 ELDAMNEDIRER

-465 LEVRERER
+465 LEGRERER
-473 LGIPS
+473 LGIPT

-500 ATAPIPDDYIR
+500 ATQPIPDEYIR

-522 TPEMKECESIISNAE
+522 TPEMKECESVISNAE
-537 VNIHGLEY
+537 ANIHELEY
-545 KIFCQIREKVNS
+545 RIFCEIRERVNG
-557 WRAELQEIAN
+557 WRAELQSIAD
-567 AIAQVDS
+567 AVARVDS
-574 LYSFARAARKFNYVC
+574 LYSFALAARKFNYVC
-589 PEVFEGSG
+589 PEVFEGTG
-597 LEIRGGFHPV
+597 IEIHGGFHPV
-607 IVAVNPDLDFV
+607 IVAVNPDLDFI
-618 PNDVSLSPDG
+618 PNDVMLSPDG
-628 TRIMLIT
+628 TRLMLIT

-660 FVPAESARIGIVD
+660 FVPAESARIGVVD

-696 VETANIL
+696 IETANIL
-703 RNATA
+703 RNATP

-729 AWSIVETLHDE
+729 AWAIVETLHSE
-740 PARAALTLFATHYH
+740 PARMALTLFATHYH
-754 ELTGLVDSL
+754 ELTGLVESL
-763 EHAGNFQVAVQE
+763 EHAGNFQVGVQE
-775 KGDKLVFLH
+775 KGDKLIFLH
-784 KILAGACDSSYGI
+784 KIFEGACDSSYGI

-805 PNNVV
+805 PPMVV

-830 AQHKKIVAKP
+830 AQNKKIKAQP

-850 NTQLLKDEIR
+850 NTLLLKDEIR

-872 LQRLMELKENY
+872 LQRLMDLKENY

>member
-1 MAATPLM
+1 MAVTPLM

-13 IKEKNPGC
+13 IKKQNPGC

-33 FEDDAV
+33 FEEDAV
-39 IASKI
+39 VASKI

-52 NNGASGATPLCGFP
+52 NNGASGETPLCGFP

-93 KLAKGIVKRDI
+93 KLAKGIVKRSV

-111 TAMNEANLEA
+111 TAMDETNLNA

-126 LFAYVPAEG
+126 LCAYVP
-135 TTKAGEGCGKSGEGA
+135 GA
-150 VAFAIADVTTGYLAV
+150 SKDESVFAFADVTTGYLAV
-165 SRSSVQAFECEFS
+165 SKSSVQAFECEFC
-178 RRMPKEIVVPEGA
+178 RRMPKEVVVAEGG
-191 AIPSSVMDLIKG
+191 AIPQPIMDLIRS
-203 ENVLVTE
+203 ENILVTE
-210 LPAFLFAEDQAKDV
+210 IPAFLFTEEHGRDV
-224 LFTHFKVES
+224 LFSHFKVES
-233 LDGLGLEGRSFET
+233 LVGLGLDGREKET
-246 QVTGALLQY
+246 AVTGALLQY
-255 LIDQKK
+255 LMDQKK

-268 ALEVLNLDDYMT
+268 GLEILNLDDYMT

-287 NLELVRPLNAD
+287 NLELTRPLNAD

-303 LCSVLDFT
+303 LCSVLDWT
-311 VTAMGGRTLK
+311 VTAMGGRVLK
-321 DWVSHPLISVSR
+321 DWVSHPLISVEKIR
-333 IKEREEAVAE
+333 ERQAAVAE
-343 LVQNPVALDE
+343 LAGNPVALDE
-353 LKESLTSILDMER
+353 LKDSLTSILDMER

-387 LSQAAKVADVLE
+387 LSQAAKVSRVLE
-399 GLRAPIFE
+399 GLTAPLFQE
-407 GMREALIRAKG
+407 FRQVLIQAEG
-418 RGEDLLSQFNDDL
+418 RGEELLKNFNDDL

-439 MIRPGANA
+439 MIREGANA
-447 ELDAMNADIKDR
+447 ELDSMNADIKER
-459 REWIAS
+459 RQWIAS
-465 LEVRERER
+465 LESRERER

-493 TKAQMAK
+493 TRAQMAK
-500 ATAPIPDDYIR
+500 ATMPIPEEYIR
-511 KQTTVNGERYI
+511 KQTTVNAERYI

-537 VNIHGLEY
+537 VNIHALEY
-545 KIFCQIREKVNS
+545 KIFCEIRDRVNS
-557 WRAELQEIAN
+557 WRSELQEIAD
-567 AIAQVDS
+567 AIARVDC
-574 LYSFARAARKFNYVC
+574 LYSFARAARRYNYVC
-589 PEVFEGSG
+589 PEVYSG
-597 LEIRGGFHPV
+597 TGIQIRGGFHPV
-607 IVAVNPDLDFV
+607 IVAVNPDLDFI
-618 PNDVSLSPDG
+618 PNDVDLSPDA
-628 TRIMLIT
+628 TRLMLIT

-649 GLIVLMAQIGC
+649 GLIVLMAQMGC
-660 FVPAESARIGIVD
+660 FVPAQAARIGIVD

-696 VETANIL
+696 IETANIL
-703 RNATA
+703 RNATP

-729 AWSIVETLHDE
+729 AWSIVETLHSE
-740 PARAALTLFATHYH
+740 PSRMALTLFATHYH

-763 EHAGNFQVAVQE
+763 EHAGNYQVAVQE
-775 KGDKLVFLH
+775 KGDKLIFLH

-805 PNNVV
+805 PSTVV

-815 ILLRLEKQKI
+815 ILLRLEKHKI

-830 AQHKKIVAKP
+830 AIHKKIKDSP
-840 QMDLFAPPDE
+840 QVDLFAAPDE
-850 NTQLLKDEIR
+850 SLTLLKQEIS
-860 RLKPEEMTPMQA
+860 RLRPEEMTPLQA
-872 LQRLMELKENY
+872 LQRLTELKENY

>member
-1 MAATPLM
+1 MAVTPLM

-13 IKEKNPGC
+13 IKKQNPGC

-39 IASKI
+39 VASKI

-52 NNGASGATPLCGFP
+52 NNGAAGATPLCGFP

-76 MVAAG
+76 MVSAG

-111 TAMNEANLEA
+111 TAMDESNLNA

-126 LFAYVPAEG
+126 LCAFIPEKDG
-135 TTKAGEGCGKSGEGA
+135 
-150 VAFAIADVTTGYLAV
+150 VAFSIADVTTGYLAAC
-165 SRSSVQAFECEFS
+165 RSSLQAFECEFC
-178 RRMPKEIVVPEGA
+178 RRMPKEVVVPEGT
-191 AIPSSVMDLIKG
+191 AIPSGVMDLIKS
-203 ENVLVTE
+203 ENILVTE
-210 LPAFLFAEDQAKDV
+210 LPAFMFGEEQAKDV
-224 LFTHFKVES
+224 LFSHFKVEA
-233 LDGLGLEGRSFET
+233 LDGLGLDGRIVET
-246 QVTGALLQY
+246 QVTGAMLQY
-255 LIDQKK
+255 LMDQKK

-268 ALEVLNLDDYMT
+268 NLEILNLDDYMT

-298 DYSST
+298 DISST
-303 LCSVLDFT
+303 LCYVLDFT

-321 DWVSHPLISVSR
+321 DWVSHPLVSVDR
-333 IKEREEAVAE
+333 IRERQEAVSE

-387 LSQAAKVADVLE
+387 LSQASKVADVLE
-399 GLRAPIFE
+399 GLRSPIFD
-407 GMREALIRAKG
+407 GLREALLRARG
-418 RGEDLLSQFNDDL
+418 RGEELLSQFNDDL
-431 PLTVREGG
+431 PLTIREGG
-439 MIRPGANA
+439 MIREGANA

-459 REWIAS
+459 RQWIAS

-500 ATAPIPDDYIR
+500 ATQPIPDEYIR

-537 VNIHGLEY
+537 VNIHALEY
-545 KIFCQIREKVNS
+545 KIFCGLRERVNS

-567 AIAQVDS
+567 AIAHVDT
-574 LYSFARAARKFNYVC
+574 LYSFARAARKYNYVC

-597 LEIRGGFHPV
+597 IDIRGGFHPV
-607 IVAVNPDLDFV
+607 IVAVNPDLDFI
-618 PNDVSLSPDG
+618 PNDTKLCPESVRL
-628 TRIMLIT
+628 MLIT

-660 FVPAESARIGIVD
+660 FVPAESARIGVVD

-696 VETANIL
+696 IETANIL
-703 RNATA
+703 RNATS

-729 AWSIVETLHDE
+729 AWAIVETLHDE

-763 EHAGNFQVAVQE
+763 EHAGNYQVAVQE
-775 KGDKLVFLH
+775 KGDKLMFLH
-784 KILAGACDSSYGI
+784 KILEGACDSSYGI

-805 PNNVV
+805 PNNVL

-815 ILLRLEKQKI
+815 ILLRLEKHKI
-825 DPSDE
+825 DPSDG
-830 AQHKKIVAKP
+830 ATHKKLMEKP
-840 QMDLFAPPDE
+840 QVDLFAPPDE
-850 NTQLLKDEIR
+850 STQLLKEEIR
-860 RLKPEEMTPMQA
+860 RLKPEEMTPLQA
-872 LQRLMELKENY
+872 LQCLMELKENY

>member
-1 MAATPLM
+1 MAVTPLM

-13 IKEKNPGC
+13 IKKQNPGC

-111 TAMNEANLEA
+111 TAMDESNLNA

-126 LFAYVPAEG
+126 LFAYVPAE
-135 TTKAGEGCGKSGEGA
+135 KEA
-150 VAFAIADVTTGYLAV
+150 AFAVADVTTGYLAV
-165 SRSSVQAFECEFS
+165 CRSSVQAFECEFS
-178 RRMPKEIVVPEGA
+178 RRMPKEIVIPEGVE
-191 AIPSSVMDLIKG
+191 IPSSIMDMVKAD
-203 ENVLVTE
+203 NVLVTQIPE
-210 LPAFLFAEDQAKDV
+210 FMFGEEQSRDV
-224 LFTHFKVES
+224 LYSHFKVES
-233 LDGLGLEGRSFET
+233 LVGLGLDGRDAET
-246 QVTGALLQY
+246 KVAGALMAY
-255 LIDQKK
+255 LMDQKK

-268 ALEVLNLDDYMT
+268 GLEILNLDDYMT

-287 NLELVRPLNAD
+287 NLELTRPLNAD

-303 LCSVLDFT
+303 LCSVLDHT

-321 DWVSHPLISVSR
+321 DWVSHPLISVDR
-333 IKEREEAVAE
+333 IREREEAVAE

-387 LSQAAKVADVLE
+387 LSQASKVADVLE
-399 GLRAPIFE
+399 GLRSSIFE
-407 GMREALIRAKG
+407 GLRNTLENARG
-418 RGEDLLSQFNDDL
+418 RGEELLAQFNEDL

-447 ELDAMNADIKDR
+447 ELDAMNADIKEK

-465 LEVRERER
+465 LEGRERER

-500 ATAPIPDDYIR
+500 ATGPIPEEYIR

-537 VNIHGLEY
+537 VNIHDLEY
-545 KIFCQIREKVNS
+545 RIFCSLRDRVNG
-557 WRAELQEIAN
+557 WRGELQEIAD
-567 AIAQVDS
+567 AIAKVDT
-574 LYSFARAARKFNYVC
+574 LYSFARAARKYNYACLPSVS
-589 PEVFEGSG
+589 EGIF
-597 LEIRGGFHPV
+597 LPFLRAFLPLRG
-607 IVAVNPDLDFV
+607 A
-618 PNDVSLSPDG
+618 LSAK
-628 TRIMLIT
+628 TR
-635 GPNMAG
+635 
-641 KSTYLRQT
+641 
-649 GLIVLMAQIGC
+649 
-660 FVPAESARIGIVD
+660 
-673 RIFTRVGAS
+673 
-682 DRLSRGLSTFMVEM
+682 
-696 VETANIL
+696 
-703 RNATA
+703 
-708 HSLVLLDEIG
+708 
-718 RGTSTFDGLSI
+718 
-729 AWSIVETLHDE
+729 
-740 PARAALTLFATHYH
+740 
-754 ELTGLVDSL
+754 
-763 EHAGNFQVAVQE
+763 
-775 KGDKLVFLH
+775 
-784 KILAGACDSSYGI
+784 
-797 HVAEMAGL
+797 
-805 PNNVV
+805 
-810 RRARK
+810 
-815 ILLRLEKQKI
+815 
-825 DPSDE
+825 
-830 AQHKKIVAKP
+830 
-840 QMDLFAPPDE
+840 
-850 NTQLLKDEIR
+850 
-860 RLKPEEMTPMQA
+860 
-872 LQRLMELKENY
+872 
-883 GK
+883 

>member
-1 MAATPLM
+1 MAVTPLM
-8 QQYYE
+8 QQYYD
-13 IKEKNPGC
+13 IKKENPGC

-52 NNGASGATPLCGFP
+52 NNGAAGATPLCGFP
-66 HHAADRYVPK
+66 HHAAERYVPK

-126 LFAYVPAEG
+126 LCAYVPATSED
-135 TTKAGEGCGKSGEGA
+135 GKGGKGDVA
-150 VAFAIADVTTGYLAV
+150 AFAIADVTTGYLA
-165 SRSSVQAFECEFS
+165 SCRSSVQSFECEFS
-178 RRMPKEIVVPEGA
+178 RRMPKEIVVPEGTT
-191 AIPSSVMDLIKG
+191 IPSVIMDLIKA

-210 LPAFLFAEDQAKDV
+210 LPAILFAEDQAKDV
-224 LFTHFKVES
+224 LFHHFKVEA
-233 LDGLGLEGRSFET
+233 LDGLGLEGRHYET
-246 QVTGALLQY
+246 SVTGALLQY
-255 LIDQKK
+255 LINQKK

-268 ALEVLNLDDYMT
+268 TLEILNLDDYMT
-280 LDPSTLR
+280 LDLSTLR

-321 DWVSHPLISVSR
+321 DWVSHPLISVDR
-333 IKEREEAVAE
+333 IRERQEAVGE

-387 LSQAAKVADVLE
+387 LSQASKVADVLE
-399 GLRAPIFE
+399 GLHAPLFE
-407 GMREALIRAKG
+407 GLREKLNSAKG
-418 RGEDLLSQFNDDL
+418 RGEDLLKYFNDDL
-431 PLTVREGG
+431 PMTVREGG
-439 MIRPGANA
+439 MIRPGASA
-447 ELDAMNADIKDR
+447 ELDAMNEDIRER

-465 LEVRERER
+465 LEGRERER
-473 LGIPS
+473 LGIPT

-500 ATAPIPDDYIR
+500 ATQPIPDEYIR

-522 TPEMKECESIISNAE
+522 TPEMKECESVISNAE
-537 VNIHGLEY
+537 ANIHELEY
-545 KIFCQIREKVNS
+545 RIFCEIRERVNG
-557 WRAELQEIAN
+557 WRAELQSIAD
-567 AIAQVDS
+567 AVARVDS
-574 LYSFARAARKFNYVC
+574 LYSFALAARKFNYVC
-589 PEVFEGSG
+589 PEVFEGTG
-597 LEIRGGFHPV
+597 IEIHGGFHPV
-607 IVAVNPDLDFV
+607 IVAVNPDLDFI
-618 PNDVSLSPDG
+618 PNDVMLSPDG
-628 TRIMLIT
+628 TRLMLIT

-660 FVPAESARIGIVD
+660 FVPADSARIGVVD

-696 VETANIL
+696 IETANIL
-703 RNATA
+703 RNATP

-729 AWSIVETLHDE
+729 AWAIVETLHSE
-740 PARAALTLFATHYH
+740 PARMALTLFATHYH
-754 ELTGLVDSL
+754 ELTGLVESL

-775 KGDKLVFLH
+775 KGDKLTFLH
-784 KILAGACDSSYGI
+784 KILEGACDSSYGI

-805 PNNVV
+805 PPNVV

-830 AQHKKIVAKP
+830 AQNKKIKAQP

-850 NTQLLKDEIR
+850 NTL
-860 RLKPEEMTPMQA
+860 
-872 LQRLMELKENY
+872 
-883 GK
+883 